1 MLRSSKRY
9 SINWS
14 LWAPKP
20 VPAIVTLMDDRKPLP
35 VPAISLANSF
45 PGAFEGIRHYGPKL
59 MVDALA
65 AVLNQITGRNFGF
78 IYNGASEEERRSAVD
93 GWRHY
98 ALTRSP

>member
-1 MLRSSKRY
+1 
-9 SINWS
+9 
-14 LWAPKP
+14 
-20 VPAIVTLMDDRKPLP
+20 
-35 VPAISLANSF
+35 
-45 PGAFEGIRHYGPKL
+45 